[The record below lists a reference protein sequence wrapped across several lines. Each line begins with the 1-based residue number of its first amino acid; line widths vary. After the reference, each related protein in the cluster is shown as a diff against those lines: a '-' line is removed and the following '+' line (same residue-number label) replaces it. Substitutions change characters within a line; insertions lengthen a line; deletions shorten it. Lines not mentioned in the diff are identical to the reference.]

1 MAFIMAERRSSSV
14 LLPLINDFYSSY
26 YIKKNLKADVEVLL
40 EIQQR
45 DHIPS
50 QNHGYDFRTERDHKD
65 NGDKPP
71 F

>member
-1 MAFIMAERRSSSV
+1 MAFIMAERRPSSV
-14 LLPLINDFYSSY
+14 LLLLINDFWSSSY
-26 YIKKNLKADVEVLL
+26 IRKILKADVEVLL

-50 QNHGYDFRTERDHKD
+50 QSHSYNFRTERDHKD
-65 NGDKPP
+65 HGDKPP